1 MSEVVC
7 VRTFRNRM
15 EAELAQN
22 MLQEEGVWALVS
34 GDAEG
39 WAPHLAVGGVK
50 LMVLEDNMDRA
61 EKLLSER
68 LGE

>member
-1 MSEVVC
+1 MSDVMC
-7 VRTFRNRM
+7 VRTFRNRV
-15 EAELAQN
+15 EADLARSI
-22 MLQEEGVWALVS
+22 LEEEGVRALVS

-39 WAPHLAVGGVK
+39 WAPYLAVGGVK
-50 LMVLEDNMDRA
+50 LMVLDDDLERA